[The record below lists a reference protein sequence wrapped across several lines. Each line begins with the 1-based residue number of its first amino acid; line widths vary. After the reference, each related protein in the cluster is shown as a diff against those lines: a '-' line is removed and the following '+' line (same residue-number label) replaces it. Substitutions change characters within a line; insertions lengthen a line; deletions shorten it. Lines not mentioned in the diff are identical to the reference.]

1 MSFNTGIQNLLNAI
15 QQGILTT
22 STKTRLEELESNKED
37 LEIKIASENLI
48 RPKVSA
54 EFVRFWLYRFRKLD
68 VQQQSH
74 RKMLIDAFVNAL
86 YLYDDKILLTFN
98 YKDGTKTI
106 TFDDIKGSDLDCTGA
121 PKSRYLN
128 QQYEKYCWFEF

>member
-1 MSFNTGIQNLLNAI
+1 M
-15 QQGILTT
+15 
-22 STKTRLEELESNKED
+22 EELESKKDD

-54 EFVRFWLYRFRKLD
+54 EFVRFWLHRFRKLD
-68 VQQQSH
+68 VRQQSH

-86 YLYDDKILLTFN
+86 YLYDDKIILTFN

-106 TFDDIKGSDLDCTGA
+106 TFADITGSDLDCSGA
-121 PKSRYLN
+121 PP
-128 QQYEKYCWFEF
+128 